1 MVRLDVGSTGRSQ
14 RQIKI
19 PLLNSYDLW
28 VGVNNKLERPISLGS
43 KSISLGSKSISSSL
57 STI

>member
-1 MVRLDVGSTGRSQ
+1 MVRLDVGSMGRSQ

-19 PLLNSYDLW
+19 TLLNGYDLR
-28 VGVNNKLERPISLGS
+28 VGVNNKLEHP
-43 KSISLGSKSISSSL
+43 ISLGSKSISSSL